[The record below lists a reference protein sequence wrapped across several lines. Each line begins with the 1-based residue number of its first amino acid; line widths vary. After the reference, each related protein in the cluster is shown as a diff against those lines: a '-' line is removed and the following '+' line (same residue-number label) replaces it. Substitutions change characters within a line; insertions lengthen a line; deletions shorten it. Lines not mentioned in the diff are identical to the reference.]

1 MGHGSQ
7 GLFTQG
13 AYNDQSQEDA
23 SQNHFGLHGA
33 SQLQSQVP
41 FYFIVNNIGEFI
53 GCSLR

>member
-41 FYFIVNNIGEFI
+41 FYFIVNNIGELI